1 MIWSRRPIGA
11 GRAALRAYRALPL
24 IARVHATVR
33 WWSAPFPALEAAVPR
48 AGRIL
53 EIGCGHGLFSTFLA
67 LSSAQRLVVGVDID
81 ATKIAL
87 AQAVAHGL
95 PGEDL
100 RFEVGASG
108 TVPAGPWHA
117 IVIVDVLYLLPA
129 GRQADLLAAA
139 VQQLAPGGLLLIKEM
154 SPTPPWKARW
164 NRWQEAVS
172 VSILGITQTA
182 GERPAAV
189 ASDGR
194 FRRGGRFEFVDPAT
208 MAGWLRGLGLTTSS
222 RRLDRHRL
230 HPHSLLVGRAPSA

>member
-1 MIWSRRPIGA
+1 MIWSRRPTGA
-11 GRAALRAYRALPL
+11 GRAALRACRTLPL
-24 IARVHATVR
+24 TARVHASLR
-33 WWSAPFPALEAAVPR
+33 WWSAPFPAMEAAVPR
-48 AGRIL
+48 AGRVL
-53 EIGCGHGLFSTFLA
+53 EIGCGHGLFSTFLT
-67 LSSAQRLVVGVDID
+67 LSSAQRSVVGVDID

-100 RFEVGASG
+100 RFEVGVSG

-139 VQQLAPGGLLLIKEM
+139 VEQLAPRGLLLIKEM
-154 SPTPPWKARW
+154 SPTPRWKARW
-164 NRWQEAVS
+164 NRWQETVT
-172 VSILGITQTA
+172 VSILGITQTT
-182 GERPAAV
+182 GERPPAT

-194 FRRGGRFEFVDPAT
+194 SRRGGRFDFVDPAT

-222 RRLDRHRL
+222 RRLDRHRV
-230 HPHSLLVGRAPSA
+230 HPHFLLMGRVPSS